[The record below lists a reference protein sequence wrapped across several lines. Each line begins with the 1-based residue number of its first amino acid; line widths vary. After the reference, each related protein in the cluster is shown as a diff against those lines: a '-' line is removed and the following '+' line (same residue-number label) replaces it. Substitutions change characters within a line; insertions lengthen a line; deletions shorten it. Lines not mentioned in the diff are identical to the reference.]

1 MSMSLRE
8 AIKSAAAEGRA
19 LGHFNVSD
27 SVALRAVA
35 EAAGELQ
42 VPVLIGVS
50 EGEQEFL
57 GVRQIAA
64 LVRSLREAGLPV
76 FLNAD
81 HTHSLEK
88 IREAVEAGFDAVLL
102 DGGKLSLE
110 ENIAKT
116 REVVEYV
123 RSVSPE
129 TIVEGELGYIGSS
142 SAVLAELPPGAALR
156 PEELT
161 SAEQAEEFVRTTGVD
176 LLSPAVGNIH
186 GMLRDAPNPALDIP
200 RIKAI
205 RDRAGVPL
213 VLHGGSGIS
222 DADISAAVRSGMAIV
237 HINTELRRAWRTGLE
252 RGLAA
257 APEEVAPYKI
267 YPDALRAMKEVVSA
281 KLRLF
286 GG

>member
-1 MSMSLRE
+1 MSLRE

-50 EGEQEFL
+50 EGEREFL

-64 LVRSLREAGLPV
+64 LVRSLREAGRPV

-142 SAVLAELPPGAALR
+142 SAMLAELPPDAALR

-161 SAEQAEEFVRTTGVD
+161 SAEQAEEFVRATGVD

-186 GMLRDAPNPALDIP
+186 GMLRNAPNPALDIP
-200 RIKAI
+200 PRRLGHIGC
-205 RDRAGVPL
+205 RSFGGRPVGNGDRAHKYRTPAGMAD
-213 VLHGGSGIS
+213 GSRTGTRG
-222 DADISAAVRSGMAIV
+222 RSG
-237 HINTELRRAWRTGLE
+237 G
-252 RGLAA
+252 GG
-257 APEEVAPYKI
+257 
-267 YPDALRAMKEVVSA
+267 AL
-281 KLRLF
+281 
-286 GG
+286 